1 MIKEKANT
9 VLDPFDSNIHRFGR
23 ISGSI
28 IFLLMIIFPFILSSV
43 NNLFPDFT
51 TLISP
56 IITVSL
62 IMVTF
67 SIAEIIAYPPIMGAA
82 SVYMSY
88 VTGNVTNLKMPCAIS
103 TMSAAGVDH
112 GTDEG
117 DAISMIAVGISTL
130 TVIVVV
136 LISIFLLKFISPI
149 LSNPALKPSFDNV
162 MPALIG
168 GLGSMVL
175 SSKDK
180 IKLAIVPLIISFIGI
195 YLLALNTGFV
205 LPVSL
210 VTAIII
216 GRVLYKKKML

>member
-1 MIKEKANT
+1 
-9 VLDPFDSNIHRFGR
+9 
-23 ISGSI
+23 
-28 IFLLMIIFPFILSSV
+28 
-43 NNLFPDFT
+43 
-51 TLISP
+51 
-56 IITVSL
+56 
-62 IMVTF
+62 
-67 SIAEIIAYPPIMGAA
+67 
-82 SVYMSY
+82 
-88 VTGNVTNLKMPCAIS
+88 
-103 TMSAAGVDH
+103 MSAAGVDH
-112 GTDEG
+112 GTDKG

-136 LISIFLLKFISPI
+136 LISIFLLKFISPV
-149 LSNPALKPSFDNV
+149 LNNPALKPSFDNV

-168 GLGSMVL
+168 GLGGMIL

-210 VTAIII
+210 VTAIIV